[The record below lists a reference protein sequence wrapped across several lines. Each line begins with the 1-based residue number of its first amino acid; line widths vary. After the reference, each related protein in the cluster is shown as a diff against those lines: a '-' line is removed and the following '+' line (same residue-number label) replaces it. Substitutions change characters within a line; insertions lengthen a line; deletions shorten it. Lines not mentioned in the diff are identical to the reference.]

1 MKINQSLR
9 QHLLLLTGMTALWS
23 VLCAL
28 LIPVHALADNREV
41 FEIRV
46 PILMYHSILQHE
58 NDSEYCLPAE
68 DFREDM
74 LYLQHCGYTAVF
86 VSDLVNYDQKGT
98 ALPEK
103 PIVVTLDDGY
113 LNGLTAVLPILE
125 ETGMKATI
133 SVVGAYT
140 EMSIE
145 QNDPNPAYAY
155 LTWDDIQTLA
165 ASGRVEIGNH
175 TWAMHD
181 LKPRKGTQKCS
192 GESVESYQAALRT
205 DLTELQTCL
214 REKSGVTPTV
224 FAYPYGCISP
234 EALPVLK
241 ELGFQA
247 ALTCDERI
255 NTLTGNSDEL
265 YSLGRFNRPSGISTA
280 DFMFQA
286 GIG

>member
-1 MKINQSLR
+1 MNVYADNAATTKMSRKAIDAMIPYMETEFGNPSSLHTVGQRANEALVAARERVAKCLGCEAREITFTSGGSEADNQAI
-9 QHLLLLTGMTALWS
+9 MTAAAIGARKGKKHIIS
-23 VLCAL
+23 
-28 LIPVHALADNREV
+28 
-41 FEIRV
+41 
-46 PILMYHSILQHE
+46 
-58 NDSEYCLPAE
+58 
-68 DFREDM
+68 
-74 LYLQHCGYTAVF
+74 TAF
-86 VSDLVNYDQKGT
+86 V
-98 ALPEK
+98 
-103 PIVVTLDDGY
+103 DDGY